1 MKTSH
6 IDASLV
12 AVVLLLTGLGLYTV
26 YTASGFNDAV
36 KGSMSIATVS
46 KQAIAAIAGLLLL
59 LFFRARSYRRMRTWR
74 VRFGSF
80 PMPTTYVI
88 WLVSLVAMGLVWVPG
103 LGHKANGAARWV
115 NLGPANLQPS
125 EFLKL
130 TTLLALAQFL
140 HEFRDKVNDPRVL
153 TLLGGSA
160 GIIATLL
167 FLQNDLGSMVITLGM
182 AFMMLWVAGLRWK
195 FVGVLAAAGALL
207 VVGMVLVAPFRM
219 ERMANF
225 IDPFKDCRGAGYQ
238 VCQSLVAFHHGGL
251 TGQGAG
257 QGFSK
262 LAFLPEAHN
271 DFIAAVFGEEFGL
284 IGMFGLFALYGAFL
298 WRGFDIAR
306 SARDMH
312 GFLLASTIT
321 LLIVGQAALNI
332 AVALGALPNKGLVLP
347 FMSYGGSAMMVNLAA
362 VGILLAIHA
371 DVPREAPATVNQ
383 SVEAHAAQRTST
395 GA

>member
-6 IDASLV
+6 IDAILV
-12 AVVLLLTGLGLYTV
+12 GVVLLLTGLGLYTV

-36 KGSMSIATVS
+36 NGSMSIATAG
-46 KQAIAAIAGLLLL
+46 KQAVAAAVGLGLLLY
-59 LFFRARSYRRMRTWR
+59 FRSRSYLQMRTWR
-74 VRFGSF
+74 MRPFGV
-80 PMPTTYVI
+80 PVPTTYMI
-88 WLVSLVAMGLVWVPG
+88 WLVSLVAMVLVWIPG
-103 LGHKANGAARWV
+103 IGHKANGAARWV

-153 TLLGGSA
+153 SLLGGSA
-160 GIIATLL
+160 GVIALLL

-195 FVGVLAAAGALL
+195 YVGVLAALGVTL

-225 IDPFKDCRGAGYQ
+225 IHPFEDCRGTGYQ
-238 VCQSLVAFHHGGL
+238 VCQSLVAFHNGGL

-284 IGMFGLFALYGAFL
+284 IGMFFLFALYGTFL

-306 SARDMH
+306 KARDMH

-321 LLIVGQAALNI
+321 LLIVGQAALNL

-371 DVPREAPATVNQ
+371 DVPQEAPATTTQ
-383 SVEAHAAQRTST
+383 SVEATAAQRTST

>member
-167 FLQNDLGSMVITLGM
+167 FLQNDLGSMVITL
-182 AFMMLWVAGLRWK
+182 
-195 FVGVLAAAGALL
+195 AA
-207 VVGMVLVAPFRM
+207 
-219 ERMANF
+219 
-225 IDPFKDCRGAGYQ
+225 
-238 VCQSLVAFHHGGL
+238 
-251 TGQGAG
+251 
-257 QGFSK
+257 
-262 LAFLPEAHN
+262 EA
-271 DFIAAVFGEEFGL
+271 
-284 IGMFGLFALYGAFL
+284 
-298 WRGFDIAR
+298 
-306 SARDMH
+306 
-312 GFLLASTIT
+312 T
-321 LLIVGQAALNI
+321 
-332 AVALGALPNKGLVLP
+332 
-347 FMSYGGSAMMVNLAA
+347 
-362 VGILLAIHA
+362 
-371 DVPREAPATVNQ
+371 
-383 SVEAHAAQRTST
+383 
-395 GA
+395 